1 MAQYFLE
8 LITDTK
14 PLIKEDQGILS
25 KINLFKNH
33 M

>member
-1 MAQYFLE
+1 MAQCFVE

-14 PLIKEDQGILS
+14 PLIKEDQRILS
-25 KINLFKNH
+25 KVNIFKNH